1 MKERNPSEDLKLMNP
16 NKTRKRSRI
25 FFLPEEKGKRR
36 LKRRRHIRNPSSIFF
51 IAFTSSPTFEL
62 WIMEKTQNSS
72 GEQQQEQSN
81 RSTETETTLIIRVM
95 SNSWSSW
102 VFGYSFT
109 QVYVDSIRRIIVG
122 FVPHA
127 KQINPFKAHLKGTWS
142 SKVHKSV

>member
-1 MKERNPSEDLKLMNP
+1 
-16 NKTRKRSRI
+16 
-25 FFLPEEKGKRR
+25 
-36 LKRRRHIRNPSSIFF
+36 
-51 IAFTSSPTFEL
+51 
-62 WIMEKTQNSS
+62 MEKTQNSS
-72 GEQQQEQSN
+72 DEQQQEQSN

-127 KQINPFKAHLKGTWS
+127 KQINPFKAHLKGT
-142 SKVHKSV
+142 